1 MIKPITIAKAWLQV
15 LKGITT
21 EEHRRR
27 AAICNG
33 CESKKYSTFTD
44 FINDE
49 LEEVKGFVCGEC
61 LCPLI
66 AKIRSTD
73 KCKKWE

>member
-1 MIKPITIAKAWLQV
+1 MSNPSTIITAWSRV
-15 LKGITT
+15 LRKVTT
-21 EEHRRR
+21 SEDRRR
-27 AAICNG
+27 AVICG
-33 CESKKYSTFTD
+33 DCEHKKYSKFID

-49 LEEVKGFVCGEC
+49 LKEVKGFVCGEC